1 MNENDKT
8 QEQQDAAVIETAQK
22 IRLKALSEASWG
34 GWNEINILRLHMR
47 DENWPLILN
56 AALRTLDRQSLDLNA
71 LRAASV
77 PGEASM
83 QPLRGADRKEEMLSA
98 RAIALADASLV
109 RQIVARTARAA
120 NLQQQLDAL
129 RDAVLRIPQGLSD
142 NVPDALDYFA
152 NDLGGWA
159 HQWAEGVRQ
168 QATAIRAA
176 LELSAPAEGEAG
188 KPAEAEV
195 DWSKA
200 QTVRDDPR
208 HVLDLMA
215 SDLRNNRLK
224 ERNSETREGA
234 LEAGYTCIALHK
246 GMTVIADLMRDAEV
260 SKAEI
265 ARLQA
270 ERDNVRVSAELAVKE
285 VWSIQAEFS
294 TLKAQFE
301 RLTNILRLDYG
312 WDTPDEN

>member
-1 MNENDKT
+1 MT
-8 QEQQDAAVIETAQK
+8 TY
-22 IRLKALSEASWG
+22 
-34 GWNEINILRLHMR
+34 
-47 DENWPLILN
+47 
-56 AALRTLDRQSLDLNA
+56 
-71 LRAASV
+71 
-77 PGEASM
+77 
-83 QPLRGADRKEEMLSA
+83 EEMLSA

-188 KPAEAEV
+188 KPAEAE
-195 DWSKA
+195 
-200 QTVRDDPR
+200 
-208 HVLDLMA
+208 
-215 SDLRNNRLK
+215 
-224 ERNSETREGA
+224 
-234 LEAGYTCIALHK
+234 
-246 GMTVIADLMRDAEV
+246 ADG

-270 ERDNVRVSAELAVKE
+270 ELDNARVSVALAVKE

-294 TLKAQFE
+294 TLKDQIDMLNQESATRAGADTEMIRVLTAERDEAVKAANRTMSAEFDRDAAIKERDETRRVNRGLLEDYANVQVALNSASARADKAEAALKAECE